1 MEYTTGNQYS
11 NMEECGMIRD
21 GWYGVLDPV
30 WHGLRRVVCFLLQCA
45 EGLEPIKKCLY
56 RLLVQRGEKIGH
68 CSAQAHKPIKQSLN
82 SQRAEKE
89 TAMSLSQ
96 VLKQES
102 IKGLFT
108 KEPEKKNQEKTT

>member
-1 MEYTTGNQYS
+1 V
-11 NMEECGMIRD
+11 CGGARAD
-21 GWYGVLDPV
+21 
-30 WHGLRRVVCFLLQCA
+30 
-45 EGLEPIKKCLY
+45 KKCLY
-56 RLLVQRGEKIGH
+56 RLLVHFEKRGEKTGYR